1 MEIKINVD
9 ETKFKDVIE
18 NELNA
23 FSKEELHDIIRE
35 CIIEALHN
43 DNTLKCLFTNPEKDC
58 WGSYKFDKPSEVM
71 IEAAKS
77 IDLSPAYEEV
87 QNMMITELKEN
98 YSKLLQNIMMKTMV
112 DGLCNDWNFRTN
124 LESTIHEV
132 MMARS
137 NQKGY

>member
-35 CIIEALHN
+35 CIVEALHN
-43 DNTLKCLFTNPEKDC
+43 DNTLKCLFTNPEKDY
-58 WGSYKFDKPSEVM
+58 WGNYKFDKPSEVM
-71 IEAAKS
+71 IEAAKN
-77 IDLSPAYEEV
+77 IDLSPAYEEI
-87 QNMMITELKEN
+87 QNLMITELKEN

-112 DGLCNDWNFRTN
+112 DGLCDNWNFKRN
-124 LESTIHEV
+124 LESTIDMIMTSKANPV
-132 MMARS
+132 SR
-137 NQKGY
+137 